1 MCLEIY
7 ELYPAK
13 FISALGLAWQSTLK
27 KTGVELDLL
36 IDIDMLLIVEKGIRG
51 GVCNSIHR
59 YTKANNKY
67 MKDYDKSKESSCVN
81 CWDINNLY
89 GWVMSQKLPTFNF
102 EWVEDILQ
110 LTEVFI
116 NNYDEKKWIRL
127 YSWGWCSILN

>member
-36 IDIDMLLIVEKGIRG
+36 IDIDMLLIGEKGIRG

-81 CWDINNLY
+81 C
-89 GWVMSQKLPTFNF
+89 
-102 EWVEDILQ
+102 
-110 LTEVFI
+110 
-116 NNYDEKKWIRL
+116 
-127 YSWGWCSILN
+127 